1 MSDNITE
8 ARIRQYSSTIEHLAQ
23 QMHTRF
29 RDKVRVDTAIKGKM
43 SLYNQ
48 IGTVELEDKISRH
61 QKTPSM
67 DVPHLRRALFCRK
80 RHAGVL
86 VDEEDLTDIMTD
98 PTSDYGAA
106 LSKGS
111 GRKQDSVILTAM
123 FGDAKTGEE
132 GDVTVSLPPSQK
144 IVESGV
150 VGIDQVK
157 IMSAKKILDGN
168 EVDELIP
175 RYAALSSE
183 QFDELLAIP
192 QVINSDFN
200 TINAL
205 VKGEINTWV
214 GFEWCR
220 SERLPYS
227 TGVIRQ
233 CPFWAKDGVL
243 LGVKGDTRVRVGER
257 QDLSYDGQ
265 VYVDINIGAT
275 RLQETHVV
283 EVQCSE

>member
-8 ARIRQYSSTIEHLAQ
+8 ARIRQYSSTVEHLAQ

-48 IGTVELEDKISRH
+48 IGAVELEDKISRH
-61 QKTPSM
+61 QKTPTM

-132 GDVTVSLPPSQK
+132 GDVTVALPPSQK
-144 IVESGV
+144 SASAA
-150 VGIDQVK
+150 GITQAK
-157 IMSAKKILDGN
+157 IMFAKKTLDGN

-183 QFDELLAIP
+183 QYDELLQINT
-192 QVINSDFN
+192 VISSDFN
-200 TINAL
+200 TISAL

-227 TGVIRQ
+227 SGVIRQ

-283 EVQCSE
+283 EIQCTE

>member
-8 ARIRQYSSTIEHLAQ
+8 ARIRQYSSTVEHLAQ
-23 QMHTRF
+23 QMHSRF

-48 IGTVELEDKISRH
+48 IGAVELEDKISRH
-61 QKTPSM
+61 QKTPTM

-132 GDVTVSLPPSQK
+132 GDVTVTLPPSQK
-144 IVESGV
+144 EVTV
-150 VGIDQVK
+150 AGITQAK
-157 IMSAKKILDGN
+157 IMFAKKTLDGN

-183 QFDELLAIP
+183 QYDELLQTAQI
-192 QVINSDFN
+192 VNSDFN
-200 TINAL
+200 TVHAL

-220 SERLPYS
+220 SERLPYAS
-227 TGVIRQ
+227 GTIRQ

-283 EVQCSE
+283 EIQCTE

>member
-29 RDKVRVDTAIKGKM
+29 RDKVRVDSAIKGKM

-48 IGTVELEDKISRH
+48 IGTVELQDKISRH

-86 VDEEDLTDIMTD
+86 VDEEDLTDIMND

-111 GRKQDSVILTAM
+111 GRKQDSVIVEAM

-132 GDVTVSLPPSQK
+132 GDTTVPLPAGQK
-144 IVESGV
+144 IVHGGT
-150 VGIDQVK
+150 GIEQVK
-157 IMSAKKILDGN
+157 ILTAKKTLDAN

-183 QFDELLAIP
+183 QFEELFNDSEITS
-192 QVINSDFN
+192 SDFN
-200 TINAL
+200 TVHAL
-205 VKGEINTWV
+205 VKGELNTWV

-220 SERLPYS
+220 SERLPTLS
-227 TGVIRQ
+227 TGQRQ

-243 LGVKGDTRVRVGER
+243 LGIKGDTRVRVGER
-257 QDLSYDGQ
+257 PDLSYDGQ

-275 RLQETHVV
+275 RLQETMVV
-283 EVQCSE
+283 EVQCTE